1 MLTTLTAL
9 DICDNG
15 LWEGGGRAIGQAL
28 ALKRVLTI
36 LDLRNN
42 IGTNGARKIGQAI
55 QVNRAPWQ
63 ISFATLCGAISQFI
77 NQVLLCPDSS
87 RPCTHH
93 GGACSHRSQGI
104 IVHH

>member
-63 ISFATLCGAISQFI
+63 DA
-77 NQVLLCPDSS
+77 SS
-87 RPCTHH
+87 SWLPLSRCTCW
-93 GGACSHRSQGI
+93 GE
-104 IVHH
+104 